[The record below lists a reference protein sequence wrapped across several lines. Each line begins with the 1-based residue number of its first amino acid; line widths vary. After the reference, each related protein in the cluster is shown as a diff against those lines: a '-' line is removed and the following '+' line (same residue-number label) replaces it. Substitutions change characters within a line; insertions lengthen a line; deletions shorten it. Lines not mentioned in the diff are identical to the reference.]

1 MMGAYADAGVDVAAA
16 DALVGRIAPAVTAT
30 WGEGVVGTFG
40 GFAAGVRIPAGYQH
54 PVLAMT
60 TDGVGTKAEVARMAG
75 RVEGLGHDLV
85 AMCVDDL
92 AAAGVRPLAMT
103 DYLAVGSLDHVD
115 VEGIVRSIARACG
128 EAGVALIGGETAV
141 HPDVMAE
148 NGFDLAG
155 AAVGVVEDGQQV
167 DGTRIVAGDAIVGVA
182 SPNLR
187 SNGFSLLRSRVLPNV
202 SMGGVVPGTDA
213 SWTDLVLAPS
223 VIYSPAVA
231 AVIEAVA
238 VHGLA
243 HITGG
248 GLRGNVPRIL
258 PVETKAVIHRRTWR
272 RPEIFAAI
280 TDVTGLAGEELFGV
294 FNMGIGFVAVVAPQA
309 AAEAIDT
316 FASHGHEAWV
326 IGEVTH
332 GTPSVD
338 LRS

>member
-248 GLRGNVPRIL
+248 GLRGNVPRNPAGRDKGRHPPAHVAASRDL
-258 PVETKAVIHRRTWR
+258 RRYHRRHRPR
-272 RPEIFAAI
+272 RGTALRG
-280 TDVTGLAGEELFGV
+280 VQHGNRVRGRGCSAGGCGGHRHV
-294 FNMGIGFVAVVAPQA
+294 CVARP
-309 AAEAIDT
+309 
-316 FASHGHEAWV
+316 
-326 IGEVTH
+326 
-332 GTPSVD
+332 
-338 LRS
+338 